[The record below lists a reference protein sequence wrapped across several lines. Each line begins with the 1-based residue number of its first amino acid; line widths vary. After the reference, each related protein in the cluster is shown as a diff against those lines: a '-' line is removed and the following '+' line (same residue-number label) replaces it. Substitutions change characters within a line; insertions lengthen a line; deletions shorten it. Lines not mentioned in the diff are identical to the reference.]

1 MSNKKKIYTVATA
14 HLDTVWS
21 WDFETTVSKYIYNT
35 LVDNFKLF
43 KKYPTYTFSFEGS
56 YRYELMEEYYPE
68 LFDKMKEYIKEGRW
82 NVCGSSFENGDV
94 NIPSPEA
101 LFRNI
106 LFGNSYFDKKFG
118 KRSVD
123 IYLPD
128 CFGFGWALP
137 SIASHA
143 NLMGFT
149 TQKLAWGSAYG
160 VPFDI
165 GRWRGVDGNE
175 IYASVNPHDYYFT
188 LKKLRDWD
196 FVQNKLKENEKYD
209 LDMTYIFHGI
219 GDRGGAPK
227 EKSVKFVEE
236 EISKNNSSDI
246 EVLASSADRIYHD
259 IDENFTPEQKAKL
272 PVWNNELVMKDH
284 AVGGYTSRAVG
295 KRWNRRCQE
304 LADITERASV
314 TASYLGIKEYNK
326 SAIDIAWKRFI
337 AHQFHDDIP
346 GTSCQRVYKRSWND
360 YAVSM
365 NQFANE
371 LEASASALALNMK
384 TDFCK
389 GTPIMV
395 YNPIESQRQQTVTAR
410 LSGIGNKNVRVFDD
424 NGNEIK
430 SQVIN
435 RTNTY
440 TEILFIAD
448 VKSLG
453 TRIYDARVSDI
464 PCDAES
470 AVSISKNRMENQ
482 KYIVTLNPNGDI
494 ESIIDKEQNNFQILK
509 EPVSLGLLKYNGS
522 RVWPAWEMDYNENKN
537 AADRIPVKSKMQ
549 IIENGPCRVA
559 FKVTQRDK
567 KSTFTNIIALSD
579 GGKCVEVYSEIE
591 WQSLRTL
598 AKEQFSFNVSNG
610 TATFDLGLG
619 AIKRQNMCDK
629 LYEVPAQNWADI
641 TDKNGKSGVSVISE
655 CKYGW
660 DKFNDSTLR
669 FTVLH
674 TPKHNYRID
683 SMQSMMDLGLNRY
696 SFAIFSHKGDVG
708 TDTQLEARKFI
719 TPMTAY
725 ICKKHNGA
733 LGTNYSFGGV
743 SSNDVIVRAIKKAE
757 NSDEIIIRLN
767 EGANK
772 TINKFSLTLGNGI
785 EDAKEVFAS
794 EEYKGKAEIKDGKLI
809 TSFKPYEI
817 KSFALKLKSG
827 EKVKAEK
834 AVPIE
839 LPLDKNIITKQGK
852 CGDYDYTVPFEIVPD
867 EINSNGYK
875 FIINKNGNNALTAS
889 AQKINTGSKDSK
901 IALLC
906 ASLVGDKDAEFVING
921 REVKAKVNSCFER
934 FARWDLY
941 DFGETAYIKKGKIA
955 YEATHC
961 HKNGKDEIAK
971 SMYFYIVE
979 FDVPKNSTVILPND
993 SDIVILA
1000 ACSLHDG
1007 KATLAAPVYDEIQN
1021 NRPFTFK
1028 MSKKEKAEYILG
1040 KCVWNLNDK
1049 DEFIK
1054 ANNRGKEE

>member
-1 MSNKKKIYTVATA
+1 
-14 HLDTVWS
+14 
-21 WDFETTVSKYIYNT
+21 
-35 LVDNFKLF
+35 
-43 KKYPTYTFSFEGS
+43 
-56 YRYELMEEYYPE
+56 
-68 LFDKMKEYIKEGRW
+68 
-82 NVCGSSFENGDV
+82 
-94 NIPSPEA
+94 
-101 LFRNI
+101 
-106 LFGNSYFDKKFG
+106 
-118 KRSVD
+118 
-123 IYLPD
+123 
-128 CFGFGWALP
+128 
-137 SIASHA
+137 
-143 NLMGFT
+143 
-149 TQKLAWGSAYG
+149 
-160 VPFDI
+160 
-165 GRWRGVDGNE
+165 
-175 IYASVNPHDYYFT
+175 
-188 LKKLRDWD
+188 
-196 FVQNKLKENEKYD
+196 
-209 LDMTYIFHGI
+209 
-219 GDRGGAPK
+219 
-227 EKSVKFVEE
+227 
-236 EISKNNSSDI
+236 
-246 EVLASSADRIYHD
+246 
-259 IDENFTPEQKAKL
+259 
-272 PVWNNELVMKDH
+272 
-284 AVGGYTSRAVG
+284 
-295 KRWNRRCQE
+295 
-304 LADITERASV
+304 
-314 TASYLGIKEYNK
+314 
-326 SAIDIAWKRFI
+326 
-337 AHQFHDDIP
+337 
-346 GTSCQRVYKRSWND
+346 
-360 YAVSM
+360 
-365 NQFANE
+365 
-371 LEASASALALNMK
+371 
-384 TDFCK
+384 
-389 GTPIMV
+389 
-395 YNPIESQRQQTVTAR
+395 
-410 LSGIGNKNVRVFDD
+410 
-424 NGNEIK
+424 
-430 SQVIN
+430 
-435 RTNTY
+435 
-440 TEILFIAD
+440 
-448 VKSLG
+448 
-453 TRIYDARVSDI
+453 
-464 PCDAES
+464 
-470 AVSISKNRMENQ
+470 
-482 KYIVTLNPNGDI
+482 
-494 ESIIDKEQNNFQILK
+494 
-509 EPVSLGLLKYNGS
+509 
-522 RVWPAWEMDYNENKN
+522 
-537 AADRIPVKSKMQ
+537 
-549 IIENGPCRVA
+549 
-559 FKVTQRDK
+559 
-567 KSTFTNIIALSD
+567 
-579 GGKCVEVYSEIE
+579 
-591 WQSLRTL
+591 
-598 AKEQFSFNVSNG
+598 
-610 TATFDLGLG
+610 
-619 AIKRQNMCDK
+619 MCDK

-641 TDKNGKSGVSVISE
+641 TDKNGKGGVSVISE

-733 LGTNYSFGGV
+733 LGTNYSFGSV

-875 FIINKNGNNALTAS
+875 FIINKNGNNALTPS